1 MDISGCAAIVTGG
14 ASGLGAATV
23 ARLAADGARVA
34 ILDVDE
40 PRGRALARADGSI
53 VFERADVTDEAACE
67 RAFAA
72 IAARLGPIRVL
83 INAAGCGA
91 MGATATPAGPL
102 PLADFRRLIEVN
114 LVGSF
119 NVARLV
125 AARMIHNAPAGAHG
139 ERGVIVH
146 TASIAGLEGHAGMAA
161 YSASKAGVAALTTP
175 MALDLAPFGI
185 RVCCIAPGLFE
196 TPLLANLPPGM
207 HAQLVRTI
215 PFPQRGG
222 EPPEFAALVA
232 TIIGN
237 AYLNGCVIRID
248 GCAR

>member
-1 MDISGCAAIVTGG
+1 MDINGSAAIVTGG

-23 ARLAADGARVA
+23 ERLLADGARVG
-34 ILDVDE
+34 ILDVNAE
-40 PRGRALARADGSI
+40 RGRALVRADGR
-53 VFERADVTDEAACE
+53 VLFEAVDVTDEAAAA
-67 RAFAA
+67 RAVDAL
-72 IAARLGPIRVL
+72 AARLGPLRVL
-83 INAAGCGA
+83 VNAAGFGA
-91 MGATATPAGPL
+91 MGATATPDGPL
-102 PLADFRRLIEVN
+102 PLAEFRRLVDVN

-125 AARMIHNAPAGAHG
+125 AARMIHNVPLAGG

-146 TASIAGLEGHAGMAA
+146 TASIAGIEGREGMAA
-161 YSASKAGVAALTTP
+161 YAASKAGVIALTRP
-175 MALDLAPFGI
+175 MAFDLAPYGI
-185 RVCCIAPGLFE
+185 RVCSIAPGLFE

-207 HAQLVRTI
+207 HDALLQTI
-215 PFPQRGG
+215 PFPKRGG

-237 AYLNGCVIRID
+237 AYLNGCVIRLD

>member
-1 MDISGCAAIVTGG
+1 
-14 ASGLGAATV
+14 
-23 ARLAADGARVA
+23 
-34 ILDVDE
+34 
-40 PRGRALARADGSI
+40 
-53 VFERADVTDEAACE
+53 
-67 RAFAA
+67 
-72 IAARLGPIRVL
+72 
-83 INAAGCGA
+83 
-91 MGATATPAGPL
+91 
-102 PLADFRRLIEVN
+102 
-114 LVGSF
+114 
-119 NVARLV
+119 
-125 AARMIHNAPAGAHG
+125 MIQNAPAGAHG

>member
-1 MDISGCAAIVTGG
+1 MDIDGSAAIVTGG

-23 ARLAADGARVA
+23 QRLVADGARVA
-34 ILDVDE
+34 ILDVDAA
-40 PRGRALARADGSI
+40 RGRALERADGRV
-53 VFERADVTDEAACE
+53 VFEHADVADEAATA
-67 RAFAA
+67 RAVEAA
-72 IAARLGPIRVL
+72 AQRLGPIRILV
-83 INAAGCGA
+83 NAAGFGA

-102 PLADFRRLIEVN
+102 PLAEFRRLIDVN

-125 AARMIHNAPAGAHG
+125 AARMIHHAPVGASG
-139 ERGVIVH
+139 ERGVIIH
-146 TASIAGLEGHAGMAA
+146 TASIAGIEGHAGMSA
-161 YSASKAGVAALTTP
+161 YSASKAGVIALTVP
-175 MALDLAPFGI
+175 MALDLAAYGI
-185 RVCCIAPGLFE
+185 RVCSIAPGLFE

-207 HAQLVRTI
+207 HEQLLRTI
-215 PFPQRGG
+215 PFPPRGG

-248 GCAR
+248 ACAR